1 MKIKA
6 LPCFIHLVLRSIYS
20 LVLGENNAADQA
32 RAMQES
38 MSMQVIH
45 IHHLSIDY
53 VIFII
58 SQFTIDHVFPQMGE
72 VWRSP
77 FFSFHP
83 LSTLFLCPC

>member
-1 MKIKA
+1 M
-6 LPCFIHLVLRSIYS
+6 
-20 LVLGENNAADQA
+20 LGENNAADQA

-45 IHHLSIDY
+45 IHIHHLSMDY
-53 VIFII
+53 KLIFII

-77 FFSFHP
+77 LFSFHP